1 VEPANG
7 IEAGTTSGNAFGLDI
22 TPTLLA
28 LADKLDFPIAV
39 PFASTLYD

>member
-7 IEAGTTSGNAFGLDI
+7 IEAGTTSGNASGLDI

-28 LADKLDFPIAV
+28 PADRLDFPIAV
-39 PFASTLYD
+39 PSANSLCD